1 MPPRTAPPAGQMNLL
16 EWEPPAPV
24 ARFEDA
30 RVRAAT
36 LPALIAR
43 AIAEVLRTAA
53 EAGTD
58 RAQVAERM
66 SEYLGQRVSKSMLDA
81 YASQAREDHAIPL
94 SRFVALLHAT
104 GDRRLL
110 ELLAEPLGWSVIER
124 RYLPL
129 IELASVRE
137 HEDEVRRRAAN
148 LRQRARRDGVL

>member
-1 MPPRTAPPAGQMNLL
+1 MPPRPAPPPGQLSLL
-16 EWEPPAPV
+16 EWQPPAPV
-24 ARFEDA
+24 ARFEDH

-36 LPALIAR
+36 LPAQIAR
-43 AIAEVLRTAA
+43 AIAEALRSQA

-58 RAQVAERM
+58 RAQIAERM
-66 SEYLGQRVSKSMLDA
+66 GEYLGQRVSKSMLDA

-104 GDRRLL
+104 ADRRLL
-110 ELLAEPLGWSVIER
+110 ELIAEPLGWSVIDR

-137 HEDEVRRRAAN
+137 HEDEVRRRAAT